1 MPDAWPVLVR
11 QAAGMG
17 TGWASAVVSMSGAV
31 VAVGTLIVSVI
42 DRRAVLRNTKSSV
55 HRDTWWQRWS
65 WVADRATSN
74 DERERDAAALMVG
87 ALTSRPWAT
96 PDDIWMLSAL
106 ERFELRSDETEDVDD
121 LEAQ

>member
-1 MPDAWPVLVR
+1 
-11 QAAGMG
+11 MG
-17 TGWASAVVSMSGAV
+17 SAWASAVVSLLGAA
-31 VAVGTLIVSVI
+31 VAVATLVVSVI

-65 WVADRATSN
+65 WVADRATSG
-74 DERERDAAALMVG
+74 DERERDAAALMVS

-96 PDDIWMLSAL
+96 ADDTWMLSAL
-106 ERFELRSDETEDVDD
+106 ERFELRSDGTEDDDD